1 MLLRPLL
8 VAGIVLLPTSGW
20 ATAAPPRCPQLV
32 DPAGDQ
38 NPSDDAAAD
47 LLSVAVGSDRTSVT
61 VVLRYAGEQP
71 SPTPLNGHEYTVDLN
86 TGEAGLTVDALS
98 SPTGTDFAVYR
109 HTVSESESGS
119 SASGGT
125 GIGRPAGRL
134 DTNAHTVTM
143 TVPFA
148 MAADILRPRQQLDV
162 SARVSVS
169 VITPAV
175 AGDRAFAGNGSDQSG
190 SSVGY
195 RIGVHS
201 CPVGRA

>member
-8 VAGIVLLPTSGW
+8 VAGCLLLPAPGW
-20 ATAAPPRCPQLV
+20 ATAAPPHCPQLI

-61 VVLRYAGEQP
+61 VALRYAGEQ
-71 SPTPLNGHEYTVDLN
+71 SSQTPLNGHEYTVDLN
-86 TGEAGLTVDALS
+86 TGEAGLTVDALV
-98 SPTGTDFAVYR
+98 SPTGSDYAVYR
-109 HTVSESESGS
+109 HAVSESESGS

-134 DTNAHTVTM
+134 DITTHTVTM
-143 TVPFA
+143 TIPFA
-148 MAADILRPRQQLDV
+148 MAADILRPRQQLEV

-175 AGDRAFAGNGSDQSG
+175 AGDRAFAGNGSDQS
-190 SSVGY
+190 SSAVDYRVGV
-195 RIGVHS
+195 RS
-201 CPVGRA
+201 CPVRRA

>member
-1 MLLRPLL
+1 MLLRPL
-8 VAGIVLLPTSGW
+8 VIAGCVLLPSAGW
-20 ATAAPPRCPQLV
+20 ASAAPPHCPQLV

-47 LLSVAVGSDRTSVT
+47 LLSVAIGSDRTSVT

-71 SPTPLNGHEYTVDLN
+71 SQTPLNGHEYTVDLN
-86 TGEAGLTVDALS
+86 TGEAGLTVDALT

-125 GIGRPAGRL
+125 GIGRPAGRI

-148 MAADILRPRQQLDV
+148 MAPDILRSRQQLAV
-162 SARVSVS
+162 SGRVAVS

-175 AGDRAFAGNGSDQSG
+175 AGDRAFAGNGSDQSTG
-190 SSVGY
+190 AVGY
-195 RIGVHS
+195 RIGVRS
-201 CPVGRA
+201 CAVGRA